1 MGYLR
6 DEPMQ
11 FNKDYFVD
19 IDAVKCKVKCDEI
32 EGCKE
37 AQYTPARGSTQE
49 NCKIYRSYLAPGGNY
64 QVNKTGYVLITKK
77 CSEQPGNHIHHI

>member
-1 MGYLR
+1 
-6 DEPMQ
+6 MQ

-37 AQYTPARGSTQE
+37 AQYTPARGSMQQ
-49 NCKIYRSYLAPGGNY
+49 NCKLYNSYLAPSGNY
-64 QVNKTGYVLITKK
+64 RLNQSGRVLITKI
-77 CSEQPGNHIHHI
+77 CSEQPDIPMLTYNLGKN